1 MNVSIKV
8 VVEKQANEYV
18 AYPLGAV
25 DGIAG
30 HGSTHEEALADL
42 RFAIESNVQ
51 EYGGE
56 VLAGAREVL
65 EAFVDEMEIEL
76 P

>member
-1 MNVSIKV
+1 MNVTLKV
-8 VVEKQANEYV
+8 VVEKQAKEYV
-18 AYPLGAV
+18 AYPLGGV

-42 RFAIESNVQ
+42 RFSIESNVQ
-51 EYGGE
+51 EYGSE
-56 VLAGAREVL
+56 VLSGAREVL
-65 EAFVDEMEIEL
+65 DAFVDEMEIEL